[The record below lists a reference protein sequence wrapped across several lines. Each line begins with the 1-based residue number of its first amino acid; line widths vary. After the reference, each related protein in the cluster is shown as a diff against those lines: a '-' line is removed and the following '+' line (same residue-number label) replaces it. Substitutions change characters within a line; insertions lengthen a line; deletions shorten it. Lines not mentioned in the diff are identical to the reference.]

1 MASESAVA
9 NELMKGYDLMKEYDL
24 VVPWEQIAS
33 EAITELKKL
42 QRERALPGFRPGK
55 TPIALL
61 LRQFGSSIQDNC
73 ARDKL
78 QAIFD
83 ERIAADGWQLAAFI
97 DVSLSKADWQG
108 DSLFRVKFEIQPNI
122 EPIEFASINYLA
134 YEHKPVELSE
144 SELDEELLK
153 AKITNGSEPAAMLS
167 GENDYLQYGD
177 VVYVSIY
184 KLISGAEAEDSA
196 ESDSLD
202 AEELQQVGELLGE
215 TALAKKMCWEN
226 VVRFEPMYFGMTN
239 KKLEAQAPCVADLA
253 NQKIKASKH
262 TIIKTADG
270 TSCLKV
276 ETVFAKRYPNLDAL
290 DDAQVAEY
298 ELPDIANVEQLRAA
312 IVRSFRA
319 HDEITLSELESSV
332 CATSLCF
339 YFRALALPQAWLYTE
354 INNMRERDIKQIMN
368 DQQVKRAQAEKHISD
383 YDYYFFE
390 ARMELI
396 LRLVRAKYLEH
407 YSDQLPEVGAAEVD
421 AYLQTHYEANMDLS
435 FRSFFSI
442 GNKAKE
448 LRHKKDTY
456 DEYRHEPAKS
466 ELIKQQLRERELAKL
481 FVREAKALSREQW
494 QEFIVQERANSE
506 FEELGDDDAETEG
519 VEISELPA
527 PTER

>member
-1 MASESAVA
+1 MASESAAA
-9 NELMKGYDLMKEYDL
+9 NELMKEYDL

-61 LRQFGSSIQDNC
+61 LRQFGSAIQENC

-78 QAIFD
+78 QTIFD
-83 ERIAADGWQLAAFI
+83 ERISTDGWQLAAFI

-108 DSLFRVKFEIQPNI
+108 DSLFRVKFEVQPNI

-153 AKITNGSEPAAMLS
+153 AKITNGGEPADMLS

-184 KLISGAEAEDSA
+184 QLVSVADDEDPAEDL
-196 ESDSLD
+196 LD

-215 TALAKKMCWEN
+215 TALAEKMCWEN

-253 NQKIKASKH
+253 NQKIKASQH

-276 ETVFAKRYPNLDAL
+276 ETIFAKRYPNLDAL

-298 ELPDIANVEQLRAA
+298 ELPGIANVEQLRAA
-312 IVRSFRA
+312 IVRSFQA
-319 HDEITLSELESSV
+319 QDEITLSELKSSA
-332 CATSLCF
+332 CATSLYF
-339 YFRALALPQAWLYTE
+339 YFRDLALPQIWLYTE
-354 INNMRERDIKQIMN
+354 INNMRERDIEQIMN
-368 DQQVKRAQAEKHISD
+368 DQQVKRAQAEKYISNYGD
-383 YDYYFFE
+383 YFFQ

-396 LRLVRAKYLEH
+396 LRLVRARYLEH
-407 YSDQLPEVGAAEVD
+407 YSAQLPEIGAAEVD

-448 LRHKKDTY
+448 LHHKKETY
-456 DEYRHEPAKS
+456 NEYRHDPAKS
-466 ELIKQQLRERELAKL
+466 ELIKRQLRERELAKL

-506 FEELGDDDAETEG
+506 FEELGDDDAEAEG

-527 PTER
+527 PADR